1 MGHHGN
7 IGGDDCDDRTDLMLM
22 EQRVIL
28 EVTTHRNT
36 QDSEVLASTMIG
48 LNQDANV
55 KFLASY

>member
-1 MGHHGN
+1 
-7 IGGDDCDDRTDLMLM
+7 MLM

-28 EVTTHRNT
+28 EVSTHRNT

-48 LNQDANV
+48 LNQDADV